1 MLLGLNLRNMEPFFE
16 RGKIRNENHAK
27 QLNDF
32 SGLLRRRGIT
42 PTDIDGLIDYN
53 GKAFIFLEGKHAN
66 TALPMGQKMA
76 LENIAKAIQD
86 AKREVIIFVFRHN
99 VEQSQQITVAD
110 QLVTEIYYQRR
121 WFPPTKKLNVLDAII
136 IFESLCEK
144 KGIIL

>member
-1 MLLGLNLRNMEPFFE
+1 MEPFFE
-16 RGKIRNENHAK
+16 RGKIRNEKYAK

-32 SGLLRRRGIT
+32 RGLLRRRGIT

-86 AKREVIIFVFRHN
+86 AKREVIVFVFRHN

>member
-1 MLLGLNLRNMEPFFE
+1 MEPFFE

-32 SGLLRRRGIT
+32 RGLLRRRGIT

-86 AKREVIIFVFRHN
+86 AKREVIVFVFRHN

-121 WFPPTKKLNVLDAII
+121 WFSPTKKLNVLDAII

>member
-1 MLLGLNLRNMEPFFE
+1 MEPFFE